1 MVDEAEREVRIGA
14 DAWARGD
21 AANEYDASGMALE
34 YAKVKNIDGEHKPL
48 KKLQLSRENKYDPEL
63 PYL

>member
-1 MVDEAEREVRIGA
+1 MDEAEREVRIGA

-48 KKLQLSRENKYDPEL
+48 KKLPLSRENKCDPEL
-63 PYL
+63 PCL